1 MQRTVL
7 KTAPI
12 VILMLVSMLDV
23 RAAEKTLRIAYMKHP
38 IQEASIEILESW
50 AADNDVRIV
59 RVPIAYEVFHQKIT
73 ATLTSGGNQFDIVW
87 HNDDWGQIWKKW
99 LAPTTE
105 VAGMDQV
112 DRRSVEVAFLNDVGE
127 PTVVPMVHTLGLLMY
142 RTDLISEDEL
152 PESWDDLVAIGRR
165 LQASKK
171 VRWGFVGGMAM
182 NHTWFTLLWSTWSN
196 GCDVFAPPY
205 ERQVVRLSAEGW
217 SPMMA
222 QPCQQQVV
230 EFWWDAMND
239 HKISPRA
246 MTTYSRNDANA
257 IFLAGDAAFTVADTT
272 MFGQFNDPRRSRV
285 AGKVGM
291 AGFPRG
297 PMRTQPIAWNAIWGW
312 AVPRSISEER
322 KALAMEALGAS
333 LLDEEGQIQLWH
345 KTGGPPP
352 NRRVWTLLADD
363 DPIMAAIRRYAL
375 DLDQVVAGSYYMP
388 QWPAVHRAYSD
399 GIVEALT
406 GSREAI
412 PQVLQEA
419 AVRVRAAVKR

>member
-1 MQRTVL
+1 MF
-7 KTAPI
+7 
-12 VILMLVSMLDV
+12 MLVSMPDV

-50 AADNDVRIV
+50 AVSRDVRIV
-59 RVPIAYEVFHQKIT
+59 RVPMAYEVFQQKIT
-73 ATLTSGGNQFDIVW
+73 AILTSGGSQFDIVW

-99 LAPTTE
+99 LAPTTQ

-112 DRRSVEVAFLNDVGE
+112 DQRTVEVAFLNDEGE

-142 RTDLISEDEL
+142 RKDLVSEGEL
-152 PESWDDLVAIGRR
+152 PETWDDLVAVSRR
-165 LQASKK
+165 LQTTGK

-182 NHTWFTLLWSTWSN
+182 NHSWFTLLWSTWSN
-196 GCDVFAPPY
+196 GCDVFSPPY
-205 ERQVVRLSAEGW
+205 ERDVSRLSAEAW
-217 SPMMA
+217 SPMTA
-222 QPCQQQVV
+222 RPCQQQAV
-230 EFWWDAMND
+230 EFWWDAINV

-257 IFLAGDAAFTVADTT
+257 IFLAGEAAFTVADTT
-272 MFGQFNDPRRSRV
+272 MYGEFNDPRRSRV

-297 PMRTQPIAWNAIWGW
+297 PLAKQQIAWNAIWGW
-312 AVPRSISEER
+312 AIPRGIPEER
-322 KALAMEALGAS
+322 KTLAMEALGAS
-333 LLDEEGQIQLWH
+333 LLDEEGQIRLWQ

-352 NRRVWTLLADD
+352 NRRVWNLLADD
-363 DPIMAAIRRYAL
+363 DPIMASIRRYAL

-388 QWPAVHRAYSD
+388 EWPAVHRAYSD
-399 GIVEALT
+399 GIIEALT
-406 GSREAI
+406 GSREEI

-419 AVRVRAAVKR
+419 ALRVHAAVAR